1 MLPTLFLS
9 HGSPMTALRDSPAR
23 RFFQGLGPEIEAAWG
38 RPKAILVASAHW
50 ETMQPAVNS
59 VAVNDTIHDF
69 GGFPRPLHEMQY
81 PAPGAPA
88 VADRVAELLAEAG
101 LPCGI
106 DRQRGLD
113 HGAWVPL
120 SLIWPAADIPVLQV
134 SIQSHLGP
142 AHHMQVGRALAPLRN
157 EGVLI
162 VGSGSFTHNLRIL
175 RRESMDAPQLP
186 GAIAFAD
193 WFHGALSDRRTAD
206 LLTYRTRAPAAEE
219 QHPTDEHLLPI
230 YVALGAAG
238 EGAKARRLHDSVE
251 FGALRM
257 DAYEFA
263 A

>member
-1 MLPTLFLS
+1 MLPTLFIS

-23 RFFQGLGPEIEAAWG
+23 RFFTTLGARLG
-38 RPKAILVASAHW
+38 RPKAVLIASAHW
-50 ETMQPAVNS
+50 ETVAPAVNA

-69 GGFPRPLHEMQY
+69 GGFPQALYDIRY

-88 VADRVAELLAEAG
+88 LAERVAELLADAG

-113 HGAWVPL
+113 HGAWIPAA
-120 SLIWPAADIPVLQV
+120 LIWPQADIPIVQV
-134 SIQSHLGP
+134 SIQPHLGP
-142 AHHMQVGRALAPLRN
+142 AHHMQLGRALAKLR
-157 EGVLI
+157 EQDVLI
-162 VGSGSFTHNLRIL
+162 IGSGSFTHNLRIL
-175 RRESMDAPQLP
+175 NRASLDAPEMP
-186 GAIAFAD
+186 NVTAFAT
-193 WFHGALSDRRTAD
+193 WFDQALAQNRTAE
-206 LLTYRTRAPAAEE
+206 LLAYRTRAPAAVE

-238 EGAKARRLHDSVE
+238 EGAKAHRLHSSVE
-251 FGALRM
+251 FAALRM